1 MRFFRLTICLCL
13 ALAGS
18 ACKTQRT
25 VLAGPTV
32 TGLDA
37 QGPSSVDSRFGNQDP
52 GGYNLNGRK
61 DDKVRGLNAM
71 SEKMFGGKLQSQSEK
86 EFAANKNFLT
96 REFGG
101 KKNFAAKTWQG
112 EPKNKTWTDKL
123 FDTDETSEGD
133 MAFREG
139 ERSAV
144 IKDSPEANK
153 IARTNEYADGTRAAR
168 TNNYRPAEKA
178 LEAGRD
184 EPKLAS
190 ARSDRPSAKEKLIR
204 DRISNS
210 NASASEI
217 SKFLGK
223 P

>member
-32 TGLDA
+32 TGLDS
-37 QGPSSVDSRFGNQDP
+37 QGHTSTDAHFGNQDP
-52 GGYNLNGRK
+52 GGYQQNAN
-61 DDKVRGLNAM
+61 DGLNAM